1 MRNAGQKVKER
12 ISYVKDMEPV
22 RLPMQFEKVMVFGFL
37 ENNSEEAQFEGV
49 YNNAA
54 NQTHLHFERAGKK
67 QKLSLKL
74 FGSTWSDFM
83 REQQLLNVKY
93 LSALGEYRK
102 ILAERRE
109 LITRIN
115 QLASK
120 VRELESGK

>member
-1 MRNAGQKVKER
+1 MKNAGQKVKER

-22 RLPMQFEKVMVFGFL
+22 RLPMKFENVMVFGFL
-37 ENNSEEAQFEGV
+37 ENNSEEAQYEGV
-49 YNNAA
+49 YNNACG
-54 NQTHLHFERAGKK
+54 QTHLHFERSGKK

-74 FGSTWSDFM
+74 FGSALSDFM

-93 LSALGEYRK
+93 LEALGEYRK
-102 ILAERRE
+102 VLAERRE
-109 LITRIN
+109 LVTRIN